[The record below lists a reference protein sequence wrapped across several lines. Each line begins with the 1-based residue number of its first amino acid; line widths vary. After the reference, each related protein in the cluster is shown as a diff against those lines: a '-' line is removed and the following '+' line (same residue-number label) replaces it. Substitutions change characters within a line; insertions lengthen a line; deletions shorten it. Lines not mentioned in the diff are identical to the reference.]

1 MVAHYSEHDVSGTVS
16 VRGITAHVHTS
27 DDRQVGI
34 GAFPIAIDPTPFL
47 VDVEKAEVRSER
59 GESPTKSFLGVGSA
73 GLHQGYF
80 AAAASVGGAA
90 QGGYDAAPN
99 GVFADCDALPGAD

>member
-1 MVAHYSEHDVSGTVS
+1 MEATLHTNLGDIRLALFAEQAPETVSNFVGLAHLASNARNFLHVVAHYSEHDVSGTVS

-47 VDVEKAEVRSER
+47 VDVDKAEVRSELANP
-59 GESPTKSFLGVGSA
+59 E
-73 GLHQGYF
+73 Q
-80 AAAASVGGAA
+80 
-90 QGGYDAAPN
+90 N
-99 GVFADCDALPGAD
+99 N